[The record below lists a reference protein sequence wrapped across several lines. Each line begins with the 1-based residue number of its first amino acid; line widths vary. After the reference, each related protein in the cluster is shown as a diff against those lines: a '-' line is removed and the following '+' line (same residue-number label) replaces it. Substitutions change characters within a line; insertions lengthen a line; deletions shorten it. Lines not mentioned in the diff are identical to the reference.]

1 MKKIKIKDEQLL
13 IKLTAKQKEEIR
25 KGAERNNQTMSA
37 YVLDRT
43 LNPMAV
49 SENPEMLEMLK
60 KNFAAAREKQVQQQ
74 VTMYIILQFV
84 MWLNL
89 GKHSHDEIME
99 FYHEQ
104 LKKANERFGVDD

>member
-25 KGAERNNQTMSA
+25 KGAERKNQTMSA

-49 SENPEMLEMLK
+49 SESPEMLEILEK
-60 KNFAAAREKQVQQQ
+60 HCSDVRNFQLHQQ
-74 VTMYIILQFV
+74 VNMYIMMQFI
-84 MWLNL
+84 MWLTNK
-89 GKHSHDEIME
+89 GESREEIME
-99 FYHEQ
+99 FYDEQ
-104 LKKANERFGVDD
+104 YEIACKQFRKKD

>member
-1 MKKIKIKDEQLL
+1 M
-13 IKLTAKQKEEIR
+13 IKLTSKQKEEIR

-43 LNPMAV
+43 LNPRV
-49 SENPEMLEMLK
+49 VTSESPEMLEMLK

-84 MWLNL
+84 MRLNL
-89 GKHSHDEIME
+89 GKYSHDEIME
-99 FYHEQ
+99 FYHEH
-104 LKKANERFGVDD
+104 LKKANERFGGGN